1 MRQHFHHS
9 GEGASSDD
17 RYSAFSFVDRIG
29 SLEPG
34 ISATGQFQIPAGING
49 FPPSLVAEAIGQLAA
64 WVSIDRLDYRFRPVA
79 GIAAE
84 VRFLR
89 QVRPGQLLELAVE
102 IDSCSE
108 SDVAYSGRALVEG
121 EVAVELFH
129 SLGPMLPM
137 VEFDDPADVRERFR
151 LLSGAGAPA
160 GRFPGVPDIALIPFE
175 QTPGKDLR
183 ARLRV
188 PEAAPFF
195 GDHFPR
201 RPVFPATLLLN
212 TQILAATRLALESD
226 HWPADTPIGVKRVLD
241 VKMRSF
247 MPPGQELEVR
257 VALASPVQGFATA
270 RMTTQM
276 DGKRVAHALAEIGPL
291 NIGI

>member
-1 MRQHFHHS
+1 MA
-9 GEGASSDD
+9 E
-17 RYSAFSFVDRIG
+17 RYSAFSFVDRI
-29 SLEPG
+29 SLLEPG
-34 ISATGQFQIPAGING
+34 VRARGQFQIPAGING

-64 WVSIDRLDYRFRPVA
+64 WVSMDRLGYRFRPVA

-89 QVRPGQLLELAVE
+89 EARPGQLLELEVE

-108 SDVAYSGRALVEG
+108 SDVAYSGRALVED
-121 EVAVELFH
+121 EIAVELLH

-137 VEFDDPADVRERFR
+137 EEFDEPADVRERFQ
-151 LLSGAGAPA
+151 LLCSSGAPA
-160 GRFPGVPDIALIPFE
+160 GRFHGLPEIALALFE
-175 QTPGKDLR
+175 QIPGEALK

-188 PEAAPFF
+188 PETAPFF

-212 TQILAATRLALESD
+212 TQIAAATELARAPG
-226 HWPADTPIGVKRVLD
+226 HWPAGTAIGVKRVLD

-247 MPPGQELEVR
+247 MPPGQELEIR
-257 VALASPVQGFATA
+257 VALVPPVQGIATA
-270 RMTTQM
+270 RMTTHVE
-276 DGKRVAHALAEIGPL
+276 GKRVAHALAEIGPL
-291 NIGI
+291 NNGK